1 MAEEKKGEKQV
12 LMIHLPETLAKRLS
26 LAATRANCSLADM
39 ALEILDRN
47 LPRLTPPTKRAPYT

>member
-1 MAEEKKGEKQV
+1 MAEEKKGEKQA
-12 LMIHLPETLAKRLS
+12 LMIQLPETLAKRLS

-39 ALEILDRN
+39 VLEILDRN

>member
-1 MAEEKKGEKQV
+1 MAEEKKGEKQA

-26 LAATRANCSLADM
+26 LAATRANCSLAEM
-39 ALEILDRN
+39 VLETLDRN